1 MAKSNRKPEPIPLC
15 PLAGFSPCHR
25 QHCALWDDDWK
36 LCSLN
41 YGSVYSSVRAAACD
55 AAVEVAREY
64 VGERERGALS
74 AFGHFPTAV
83 GKQDTSYPPLT
94 GHLDAALSLRPPL
107 NGKALGEADE
117 A

>member
-41 YGSVYSSVRAAACD
+41 YGSLYSSVRAAACD

-64 VGERERGALS
+64 VGERERGCPI
-74 AFGHFPTAV
+74 G
-83 GKQDTSYPPLT
+83 
-94 GHLDAALSLRPPL
+94 LRPLPHC
-107 NGKALGEADE
+107 GGEAWE
-117 A
+117 AASVHSLPFSKGRGTACGGGAL

>member
-55 AAVEVAREY
+55 AAVEVVREY
-64 VGERERGALS
+64 VGERERGATSSDL
-74 AFGHFPTAV
+74 AALGHL
-83 GKQDTSYPPLT
+83 PLT
-94 GHLDAALSLRPPL
+94 SGNARVSRARD
-107 NGKALGEADE
+107 GKAFGEADG